1 MLSGQ
6 FAQSLQK
13 SSRRQHRPHF
23 PATGSTITAAI
34 SARFRFEHFLDHIRI
49 VVRKRN
55 RGTAVLLLDTGA
67 VGQTKSGNARSG
79 LDQQTIHMP
88 VITAIKL
95 DNLAAPGKCARQAD
109 RAHGRF
115 GAGIHQPHLL
125 DRRDG
130 IGDHFRDDYF
140 VFGRSAE
147 AGAQYNLTAKSGLHL
162 AGDNGRESGAPG
174 TQIID
179 IGHRHPHR

>member
-13 SSRRQHRPHF
+13 SSRRQHCPHISRNRF
-23 PATGSTITAAI
+23 NDDGRNFRAI
-34 SARFRFEHFLDHIRI
+34 QIQHFLDHIRI

-55 RGTAVLLLDTGA
+55 SGTAVLPLDTGA

-130 IGDHFRDDYF
+130 IGDHFSNDYF

-147 AGAQYNLTAKSGLHL
+147 AGAQ
-162 AGDNGRESGAPG
+162 
-174 TQIID
+174 
-179 IGHRHPHR
+179 